1 MCRDYI
7 IAIFSPKGATPATL
21 VDVLEVQSVIVKR
34 CTLPDC
40 GSFTI
45 AQGVG
50 GEAPVPPIEG
60 QPVAVR
66 GVSVSTLGSFGV

>member
-1 MCRDYI
+1 M
-7 IAIFSPKGATPATL
+7 
-21 VDVLEVQSVIVKR
+21 DVLEVQGVIVKR

-66 GVSVSTLGSFGV
+66 GISASTFGSSGVYLFTVFTLPLRFIIHV